1 MPDIS
6 LNKDSKFDVD
16 LAFGNIREER
26 VADIF
31 ENKKIEVKTERGIW
45 TRSGNIAIEIEWN
58 GKPSGIMTTQADYWF
73 HILEKDEQE
82 VCMISFPVAK
92 LRQLV
97 VSAQFRRVNGGDD
110 MKAVLGLIPLRNM
123 FNILGDLHE

>member
-110 MKAVLGLIPLRNM
+110 MKAVLVLIPLRNM

>member
-1 MPDIS
+1 MADIS
-6 LNKDSKFDVD
+6 LNKDSRFDVD

-82 VCMISFPVAK
+82 ICMISLPIEK

-97 VSAQFRRVNGGDD
+97 LSTQFRRVKGGDD
-110 MKAVLGLIPLRNM
+110 MKAVLVLIPLRNM
-123 FNILGDLHE
+123 FQILGDLHE

>member
-73 HILEKDEQE
+73 HILEKDSSDE
-82 VCMISFPVAK
+82 IASYIHILLNFTPTT
-92 LRQLV
+92 RPHV
-97 VSAQFRRVNGGDD
+97 VR
-110 MKAVLGLIPLRNM
+110 
-123 FNILGDLHE
+123 